1 MKNFPL
7 NYGRDFALVVVGQI
21 VSLFGNAVLRFALP
35 LHLLRETGSSALFGV
50 VTACSF
56 LPMIALSLLG
66 GVLADRVNKRNIM
79 VALDFSTA
87 LIVAVFYLC
96 LKAFPTALL
105 FVITLML
112 LYGISGIYQ
121 PAVQAGIPAL
131 VPKEKVLSANA
142 VVNQIS
148 ALANFIGPVIGG
160 MLYGIW
166 GITVILKVSI
176 VCFALSAVMELF
188 IVIPF
193 EKREKRGSILL
204 LVKGDLAESLRFL
217 KLEKPVFLKVC
228 FIIAMLNL
236 FLSSMITIGIPVIIV
251 DYLGMSD
258 QRLGVTQG
266 LLAVGGILGGLLT
279 VVFEK
284 RLSPQR
290 SSLFL
295 YLCAVFTLLMGLGM
309 TLRGLPFLEYVLLSA
324 TSVAVA
330 ISSNMFS
337 IQMLAV
343 VQSETPQYLI
353 GKVIACIMTMIMCA
367 QPVGQ
372 LLYGALFERFCG
384 HIFVI
389 IIGAGVISFCIAL
402 YSKKVLDKV

>member
-35 LHLLRETGSSALFGV
+35 LHLLRETSSSALFGV

-121 PAVQAGIPAL
+121 PAVQASIPAL

-142 VVNQIS
+142 VVNQIN
-148 ALANFIGPVIGG
+148 ALANFIGPVVGG

-176 VCFALSAVMELF
+176 VCFALSAIMELF

-204 LVKGDLAESLRFL
+204 LIKGDLAESLRFL

-258 QRLGVTQG
+258 QRLGMTQG

-295 YLCAVFTLLMGLGM
+295 YLCAVFTLFMGLGM
-309 TLRGLPFLEYVLLSA
+309 TLRELPFLEYVLLSA

-353 GKVIACIMTMIMCA
+353 GKVIACIMTMIMWPSPSDSFFTGYCLNGFA
-367 QPVGQ
+367 G
-372 LLYGALFERFCG
+372 
-384 HIFVI
+384 IFRLSLS
-389 IIGAGVISFCIAL
+389 ARA
-402 YSKKVLDKV
+402 